1 LLESPAVLGVLTWD
15 LSDRRSWLND
25 VLPRTDKLPQRQLP
39 LDADLK
45 RKPMWTAMAEAF
57 DNAADAGLEAG
68 EPISCGAECYC

>member
-1 LLESPAVLGVLTWD
+1 M
-15 LSDRRSWLND
+15 SDSIHSWSVAPEVFVRKLND

-57 DNAADAGLEAG
+57 DNA
-68 EPISCGAECYC
+68 PMRV